1 MVDLKGP
8 IVILND
14 SNLDSTHLLASFQS
28 IGFKCLT
35 AKNTQDLNHLCTDPR
50 HQPIILPSSALSAKR
65 SKDAEKLSQ
74 LCEKFLVVVA
84 LSEADNGTEADYFR
98 LGVADI
104 IEPNIQR
111 IGLQKIIDRLDVL
124 ADKRQRS
131 QLYADKLEKANN
143 ELQESLRHL
152 ERDQKAGRE
161 VQKSLMPEGPL
172 SFHNY
177 EISYSITPS
186 LYLSGDFVSYNFVL
200 DRYLLFYFADVSGHG
215 ASSAFVTVLL
225 RFMIGRIIR
234 RHTLEK
240 DYSALAQ
247 APEGLVESINQQ
259 ILSAGLDKHLT
270 IVAGSLDTETRQLR
284 YVVGAQQPSPIM
296 ITDGRAQFLPG
307 KGKPVG
313 IFEDATWAVEQ
324 IYLPEQFAFVLLSDG
339 IYDLLPGEQL
349 KDKEAKLLAALEDSS
364 VSIESLR
371 ETLNIDSVTEPRDD
385 ISLLLLGGG
394 L

>member
-1 MVDLKGP
+1 M
-8 IVILND
+8 
-14 SNLDSTHLLASFQS
+14 
-28 IGFKCLT
+28 
-35 AKNTQDLNHLCTDPR
+35 
-50 HQPIILPSSALSAKR
+50 
-65 SKDAEKLSQ
+65 
-74 LCEKFLVVVA
+74 
-84 LSEADNGTEADYFR
+84 
-98 LGVADI
+98 
-104 IEPNIQR
+104 
-111 IGLQKIIDRLDVL
+111 L

-172 SFHNY
+172 SFRNY

-225 RFMIGRIIR
+225 RFIIGRIIR

-270 IVAGSLDTETRQLR
+270 LVAGSLDTETRQLR
-284 YVVGAQQPSPIM
+284 YVMGAQQPSPIM
-296 ITDGRAQFLPG
+296 ITDGRAQFLSG

-313 IFEDATWAVEQ
+313 IFEDAAWAVEQ
-324 IYLPEQFAFVLLSDG
+324 IYLPEQFAFILLSDG

-349 KDKEAKLLAALEDSS
+349 KDKEAKLLAALEDSL

-385 ISLLLLGGG
+385 ISLLLLVGG